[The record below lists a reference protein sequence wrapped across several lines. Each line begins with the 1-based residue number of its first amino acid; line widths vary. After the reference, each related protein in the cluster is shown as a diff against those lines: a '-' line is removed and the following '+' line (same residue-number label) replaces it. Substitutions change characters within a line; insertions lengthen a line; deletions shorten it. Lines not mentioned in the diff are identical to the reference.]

1 MDSLRTTSLSG
12 ELNRMLVGSYVDPA
26 LGSISAGAY
35 SQFRPTDVTTIL
47 DTDAEF
53 DSAVLQLRYDFYSYG
68 APGETVQNFSV
79 HEITEELNFE
89 EDYYFNSDIDTEI
102 NSIGTAQK
110 SIDANTFKT
119 ELEDTDADAVVTTRI
134 KLDNSFGQRLF
145 SAINPNDTLYTNFLY
160 FKEQF
165 KGLAILPSQSDKVVG
180 FGNLDTNTY
189 LRVYYH
195 SGSTTKSITF
205 VMASC
210 VTFSKID
217 ADRSATELAGLN
229 SFSTDFTSATSR
241 YIQSGSSVVTKLDLS
256 KFYDYMDTI
265 PEMIINSAELNIS
278 GVDPSIDFE
287 PGKLVSINMLS
298 SNNRYNT
305 LDTRQDTLDFISF
318 NGSLAISDLSKQFIA
333 DDQGKV
339 FSMPYS
345 SINNSYSGYPT
356 VFFQKLYDLR
366 DKRYPYWSIVNNDP
380 PMGKAVNR
388 SVFPKDNIKL
398 KVYYTRSTLNEN
410 P

>member
-26 LGSISAGAY
+26 LGTISAGAY

-53 DSAVLQLRYDFYSYG
+53 DSAVLQVRYDFYAYG
-68 APGETVQNFSV
+68 SPGETVQKFSV

-89 EDYYFNSDIDTEI
+89 DDYFFNSNIDIDA
-102 NSIGTAQK
+102 NSIGTAEK

-145 SAINPNDTLYTNFLY
+145 NAINPNDTLYTNFLY

-165 KGLAILPSQSDKVVG
+165 KGIAILPTQADKVVG
-180 FGNLDTNTY
+180 LGNLDTNTY

-195 SGSTTKSITF
+195 SGSTSKSTTF

-210 VTFSKID
+210 VTFSKVD
-217 ADRSATELAGLN
+217 ADRSGTELAGLN
-229 SFSTDFTSATSR
+229 TFSSDFTSPASR
-241 YIQSGSSVVTKLDLS
+241 YIQSGTSIITKLDLT

-265 PEMIINSAELNIS
+265 PELIINSAEINIS
-278 GVDPSIDFE
+278 GVDPSVDFQ
-287 PGKLVSINMLS
+287 PIQLVSINML
-298 SNNRYNT
+298 
-305 LDTRQDTLDFISF
+305 
-318 NGSLAISDLSKQFIA
+318 G
-333 DDQGKV
+333 
-339 FSMPYS
+339 
-345 SINNSYSGYPT
+345 
-356 VFFQKLYDLR
+356 
-366 DKRYPYWSIVNNDP
+366 
-380 PMGKAVNR
+380 
-388 SVFPKDNIKL
+388 
-398 KVYYTRSTLNEN
+398 
-410 P
+410 